1 MLVVPCRWWSRYPPA
16 DSGCA
21 LKESGAPGKPTPE
34 QAPDRAWNLWR
45 GAGQDFLS
53 GPVTAVPKGLN
64 PVEGTHNVAFLEE
77 MPVWMTYTGVVCE
90 EPYPVGGTS
99 HGSRGAA
106 WRERSG
112 KVLLM
117 ECNPH
122 FLSPC
127 PAWGGGCRRGR
138 SEFTLGGREGHGVG
152 GRLGFFFCFVL
163 IPHYSTQLFISNK
176 LNYFPQVKTVL
187 LMYTISLFLSWPMNS
202 LLCFLFLVDGRGL
215 LERLQGIWWPAKVTH
230 HELLDIPKKDFL

>member
-1 MLVVPCRWWSRYPPA
+1 MKKSSWERGWEYEQNSPTDTKTGEEVEDGGGAGTGVKIFLKSVEKTKGMLVVSCRWWSRYSPA
-16 DSGCA
+16 GSGCA

-53 GPVTAVPKGLN
+53 GPVTSVPKGLN
-64 PVEGTHNVAFLEE
+64 PVERTHHVAFLEE
-77 MPVWMTYTGVVCE
+77 MPVWMTYIGVVCE

-127 PAWGGGCRRGR
+127 AAWGGGCRRGR
-138 SEFTLGGREGHGVG
+138 SEFTLGGREG
-152 GRLGFFFCFVL
+152 
-163 IPHYSTQLFISNK
+163 
-176 LNYFPQVKTVL
+176 
-187 LMYTISLFLSWPMNS
+187 
-202 LLCFLFLVDGRGL
+202 
-215 LERLQGIWWPAKVTH
+215 
-230 HELLDIPKKDFL
+230 